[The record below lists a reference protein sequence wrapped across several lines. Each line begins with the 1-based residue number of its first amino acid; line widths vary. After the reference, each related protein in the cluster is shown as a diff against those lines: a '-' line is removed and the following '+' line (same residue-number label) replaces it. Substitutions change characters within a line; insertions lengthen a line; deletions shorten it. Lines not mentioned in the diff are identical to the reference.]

1 MRELLNVIGPW
12 AVVVAM
18 FGVPFAVAWW
28 ASDGFTSDEIG
39 SMETELTFALD
50 PFTQKPGLA
59 LVCRNTGH
67 VVCFMG

>member
-1 MRELLNVIGPW
+1 MMELFKEILLWSIY
-12 AVVVAM
+12 VAM

-39 SMETELTFALD
+39 SMETEITIALD

-67 VVCFMG
+67 VIYYMG

>member
-1 MRELLNVIGPW
+1 MELFKEILLWSIY
-12 AVVVAM
+12 VAM

-39 SMETELTFALD
+39 SMETQVTIGLD
-50 PFTQKPGLA
+50 PFTQQPGLA

>member
-1 MRELLNVIGPW
+1 MMELLNVIGPW
-12 AVVVAM
+12 AVGFVF

-39 SMETELTFALD
+39 SMETQVTIGLD
-50 PFTQKPGLA
+50 PFTQQPGLA